1 MGSSK
6 RLRKKFENPKKLW
19 DETRLKEERELVDFY
34 GLKNMREL
42 WKAQTILRKIR
53 RDARRLLSGKGTNL
67 TERADRLI
75 TRCKKYFIN
84 KSDLKIEDILGLKVT
99 DLLERRLQTIVWR
112 KHFGVTPNMSRQIVI
127 HGHIAIDEEKVN
139 IPSYLVSFSE
149 ESKLNWFGKPVSIQ
163 MLEKKV
169 AVEEPVKAKKEKEE
183 VQATE
188 VATEVKSE

>member
-19 DETRLKEERELVDFY
+19 DETRLKEEKELVEAY

-42 WKAQTILRKIR
+42 WKVQTILRKIR
-53 RDARRLLSGKGTNL
+53 RDARRLLSGKGTKL

-84 KSDLKIEDILGLKVT
+84 KTDLKIEDILGLKVT
-99 DLLERRLQTIVWR
+99 DLLERRLQTVVWR

-127 HGHIAIDEEKVN
+127 HGHIAIDEKKVN

-149 ESKLNWFGKPVSIQ
+149 ETKLNWFGKPVSIQ

-169 AVEEPVKAKKEKEE
+169 AIEDPKKKDE

-188 VATEVKSE
+188 AATEVKSE